1 MTFEFTPPE
10 EDRPYIAVGSP
21 VALEGTTFGAL
32 VVAKPKTVLRDTWL
46 TLMKF
51 FAVSLLGGLVVA
63 AGVAW
68 WASRRITRPV
78 LTLSRAAD
86 EIAEGRYDIA
96 VPQLKGGDEISHLA
110 QRFSDM
116 AARLAE
122 AEELERN
129 FLMSVSHELR
139 TPLTAIRG
147 HLDAVREGVV
157 HEPEAQAES
166 LDVIAA
172 ETDRLERLVGDVLDL
187 AKLDA
192 RRFTVLRE
200 EVDMGRLLDQA
211 YASFGEEARRRG
223 IEYRYQANERPVI
236 TTDGDR
242 VLQIISNLLANAFR
256 WTPDGGTIELALD
269 AENGDVSV
277 AVADSGPGIRRDERE
292 RIFRP
297 FWSQDGGGT
306 GLGLTIAREL
316 AVALGGRIE
325 LASTPVRAAASP
337 SSCLRRPSAKSCVSA
352 RRSPRRCTVASRA
365 PSACSMRASRSSTV
379 CQPAPMRSHE
389 QPEVVHASVPFGGEV
404 GLETLEPSQQLD
416 GHSPYLCHLSAHRSR
431 FAADTVPNSLDDLR
445 GQRRGEPAGGRGQL
459 DELQVR
465 PLEHGAHIGGF
476 GTRRLRCGEPLS
488 SPVPSRAP
496 CMAGDDNAAFG
507 RLNTA

>member
-1 MTFEFTPPE
+1 VLQSLRFRLPALFLAGVLLAGIVSAAIAFRLLQSYSEDRSLKELRREAGGLTSLYAQQAIKSSDEGGIAPAFVGAELENATGDRIYYAGLPLFPGETAGLRRLPNGLIDWPAIRAGQSVTFEFTPPD
-10 EDRPYIAVGSP
+10 EDRPHIAVGSP

-86 EIAEGRYDIA
+86 DIAEGRYDIA

-269 AENGDVSV
+269 AANGDVSV
-277 AVADSGPGIRRDERE
+277 AVADSGPGIRRDEQE

-316 AVALGGRIE
+316 AMALGGRIE
-325 LASTPVRAAASP
+325 LASTTG
-337 SSCLRRPSAKSCVSA
+337 K
-352 RRSPRRCTVASRA
+352 
-365 PSACSMRASRSSTV
+365 
-379 CQPAPMRSHE
+379 
-389 QPEVVHASVPFGGEV
+389 G
-404 GLETLEPSQQLD
+404 
-416 GHSPYLCHLSAHRSR
+416 SR
-431 FAADTVPNSLDDLR
+431 FALVL
-445 GQRRGEPAGGRGQL
+445 PATL
-459 DELQVR
+459 V
-465 PLEHGAHIGGF
+465 
-476 GTRRLRCGEPLS
+476 S
-488 SPVPSRAP
+488 
-496 CMAGDDNAAFG
+496 
-507 RLNTA
+507 

>member
-1 MTFEFTPPE
+1 MLQSLRFRLPALFLAGVLLAGIVSAAIAFRLLQSYSEDRSLKELRREAGGLTSLYAQQAIKSSDEGGIAPAFVGAELENATGDRIYYAGLPLFPGETAGLRRLPSGLIDWPAIRAGQSVTFEFTPPE

-86 EIAEGRYDIA
+86 EIAEGRYDVA

-147 HLDAVREGVV
+147 HLEAVREGVV

-223 IEYRYQANERPVI
+223 IEYRYAGEREAR
-236 TTDGDR
+236 DHDR
-242 VLQIISNLLANAFR
+242 RRPRPPDHLQPAGERL
-256 WTPDGGTIELALD
+256 PLD
-269 AENGDVSV
+269 AR
-277 AVADSGPGIRRDERE
+277 RRDDRAGPRRRE
-292 RIFRP
+292 RRRLGRRRRLRP
-297 FWSQDGGGT
+297 GHQAGRAGAHLPAVLVAGRRRHGSRPDDRAGARDGARRADR
-306 GLGLTIAREL
+306 AREHD
-316 AVALGGRIE
+316 RR
-325 LASTPVRAAASP
+325 RAAASP
-337 SSCLRRPSAKSCVSA
+337 SCCR
-352 RRSPRRCTVASRA
+352 
-365 PSACSMRASRSSTV
+365 
-379 CQPAPMRSHE
+379 
-389 QPEVVHASVPFGGEV
+389 
-404 GLETLEPSQQLD
+404 
-416 GHSPYLCHLSAHRSR
+416 
-431 FAADTVPNSLDDLR
+431 
-445 GQRRGEPAGGRGQL
+445 
-459 DELQVR
+459 
-465 PLEHGAHIGGF
+465 
-476 GTRRLRCGEPLS
+476 RRL
-488 SPVPSRAP
+488 
-496 CMAGDDNAAFG
+496 AA
-507 RLNTA
+507 